1 MEKYL
6 IFIIIG
12 FILGMG
18 ITYAALASW
27 TLHLT
32 WHIIRPKTS
41 SLKVYDT
48 DGKTVLYS
56 IDFGDVEQGKNY
68 TRQIIIK
75 NEGTVTLKLHLNVP
89 NNACGNGNY
98 GKITWNKEGYILEPG
113 KSVTATITLSIPSTA
128 EVGYNCGVDI
138 GIEGLEP

>member
-1 MEKYL
+1 MKKYL

-18 ITYAALASW
+18 VTYATLASW

-56 IDFGDVEQGKNY
+56 IDFGDVEQGK
-68 TRQIIIK
+68 
-75 NEGTVTLKLHLNVP
+75 
-89 NNACGNGNY
+89 
-98 GKITWNKEGYILEPG
+98 KIY
-113 KSVTATITLSIPSTA
+113 
-128 EVGYNCGVDI
+128 
-138 GIEGLEP
+138 